1 MSRGR
6 GKGRTIWVCQ
16 QCGFESPGYY
26 GRCPSCDSWGS
37 LVETAAPGR
46 ASSTPRPA
54 SGAATRPRLLAE
66 VSSAAESRLQV
77 SIGELNRVLGG
88 GLVPGSLVL
97 LGGDPGIGKSTL
109 LLQAADALT
118 TSAGSVLYVA
128 AEESAEQVKLRADRL
143 GIAGRG
149 LYILPETCL
158 DEALEAAQQVR
169 PAVLVVDSI
178 QTVYVEALES
188 SPGSVSQV
196 RECTSRLMQYAKRA
210 RVPVFIVGHVTKEGI
225 IAGPRVVEHM
235 VDAVLYLEGERF
247 QQYRILRAVKNR
259 FGSTDEVGVF
269 EMVEAGMREILNPSE
284 AFLGE
289 RAQNTP
295 GSAVVVTLEGTRPIL
310 IEVQALTSPA
320 GFSMPRRTVT
330 GFDVNRL
337 QMLLA
342 VLAKRAGVRLGDHD
356 VFVNIT
362 GGLRIAEPAVDLG
375 VAVAIASSAREV
387 PVDPQTV
394 LIGEVGLSG
403 ELRSVS
409 GLERRLQEAAR
420 LGFRRAVV
428 PQRRVNGLSAQP
440 QMELVWARTIAEAIE
455 QSLSGQASTPGPG
468 GGPAR
473 G

>member
-1 MSRGR
+1 MTRGR
-6 GKGRTIWVCQ
+6 GRGRTIWVCQ

-26 GRCPSCDSWGS
+26 GRCPSCDTWGS
-37 LVETAAPGR
+37 MVETFLPGKPSGSQR
-46 ASSTPRPA
+46 ASSSAAARPRP
-54 SGAATRPRLLAE
+54 LVE
-66 VSSAAESRLQV
+66 VSSAAETRHQIA
-77 SIGELNRVLGG
+77 IGELNRVLGG

-118 TSAGSVLYVA
+118 ASAGSVLYVA
-128 AEESAEQVKLRADRL
+128 AEESAEQVKLRADRI
-143 GIAGRG
+143 GVSGNG
-149 LYILPETCL
+149 LFILPETSL
-158 DEALEAAQQVR
+158 DAALEAAEELR

-188 SPGSVSQV
+188 SPGSISQV

-210 RVPVFIVGHVTKEGI
+210 RVPVFIVGHVTKEGV

-269 EMVEAGMREILNPSE
+269 EMVEAGLREILNPSE

-289 RAQNTP
+289 RARNTP

-320 GFSMPRRTVT
+320 GYSMPRRTVT

-342 VLAKRAGVRLGDHD
+342 VLGKRAGVRLGDHD

-362 GGLRIAEPAVDLG
+362 GGLRVAEPAIDLG
-375 VAVAIASSAREV
+375 VAVAIVSSARDV
-387 PVDPQTV
+387 PVDAETV

-428 PQRRVNGLSAQP
+428 PERRGNGSISVQNI
-440 QMELVWARTIAEAIE
+440 ELVWTRTIAEAVE
-455 QSLSGQASTPGPG
+455 RSLSAPMSARTPAGE
-468 GGPAR
+468 PAPE
-473 G
+473 

>member
-1 MSRGR
+1 MTRGR
-6 GKGRTIWVCQ
+6 GRGRTIWVCQ

-26 GRCPSCDSWGS
+26 GRCPSCDTWGS
-37 LVETAAPGR
+37 MVETFLPGKPSGSQRGTGSAA
-46 ASSTPRPA
+46 SLPRP
-54 SGAATRPRLLAE
+54 LAE
-66 VSSAAESRLQV
+66 VSSAAETRHQIT
-77 SIGELNRVLGG
+77 IGELNRVLGG

-118 TSAGSVLYVA
+118 TSAGPVLYVA
-128 AEESAEQVKLRADRL
+128 AEESAEQVKLRADRI
-143 GIAGRG
+143 GVAGHG
-149 LYILPETCL
+149 LFVLPETSL
-158 DEALEAAQQVR
+158 DAVLEAAEHLH

-188 SPGSVSQV
+188 SPGSISQV
-196 RECTSRLMQYAKRA
+196 RECTSRLMQYAKQA

-269 EMVEAGMREILNPSE
+269 EMVEAGLREILNPSE

-289 RAQNTP
+289 RAHNTP

-310 IEVQALTSPA
+310 IEVQALTNPA
-320 GFSMPRRTVT
+320 GYSMPRRTVT

-342 VLAKRAGVRLGDHD
+342 VLGKRAGVRLGDHD

-362 GGLRIAEPAVDLG
+362 GGLRVAEPAIDLG
-375 VAVAIASSAREV
+375 VAVAIVSSVRDV
-387 PVDPQTV
+387 PVDPETV

-428 PQRRVNGLSAQP
+428 PQRRGNGSLSLP
-440 QMELVWARTIAEAIE
+440 QMELIWARTIAEAIE
-455 QSLSGQASTPGPG
+455 RALSAPASAQAPAGEPAPG
-468 GGPAR
+468 
-473 G
+473 